1 MGEEP
6 SSPATRAIET
16 AAIPSAW
23 ASATAASTIRSRLSA
38 GFGPLVGRA
47 RRPHAPSRLA
57 GRGGSDPAASSAA
70 AAPSGLLAFGIGLCI
85 SYAIVFMPYAIETTG
100 LRKAFAGSPVL
111 AGVDLQVR
119 PGAVFSLL
127 GPNGAGKTTTVRLLC
142 TLLRPDA
149 GTARVAGLDV
159 VADRRRVR
167 RAISLT
173 GQHAAVDELQTGE
186 ENLRMMGRLQGLG
199 RSAARARAC
208 ELLGRFELRDAGRRR
223 VGTYSGG
230 MRRRLD
236 LAAGLVGEPQVV
248 FLDEPTV
255 GLDPRSRQ
263 AMWETVAGLAGE
275 GVTVFLTTQYLE
287 EADRL
292 ADRVAVLDGGRIV
305 AEGTP
310 AELKRRVADHRLE
323 LELADAESFAAAAGA
338 LDDRALSADPE
349 RLVIEVATDGGAAH
363 VRTLLDEVDPG
374 RSAVRR

>member
-1 MGEEP
+1 
-6 SSPATRAIET
+6 
-16 AAIPSAW
+16 
-23 ASATAASTIRSRLSA
+23 
-38 GFGPLVGRA
+38 
-47 RRPHAPSRLA
+47 
-57 GRGGSDPAASSAA
+57 
-70 AAPSGLLAFGIGLCI
+70 
-85 SYAIVFMPYAIETTG
+85 MPYAIEAEG
-100 LRKAFAGSPVL
+100 LHKAYAATPVL

-119 PGAVFSLL
+119 RGTVFSLL

-149 GTARVAGLDV
+149 GSARVAGLDV
-159 VADRRRVR
+159 VADRHRVR

-186 ENLRMMGRLQGLG
+186 ENLRMMGRLTGLG
-199 RSAARARAC
+199 RTAARARAC
-208 ELLGRFELRDAGRRR
+208 ELLERFELTDAGRRR

-236 LAAGLVGEPQVV
+236 LAAGLVGRPSVV

-263 AMWETVAGLAGE
+263 AMWDTVAGLADA

-310 AELKRRVADHRLE
+310 AELKRRVADQRLE
-323 LELADAESFAAAAGA
+323 LVLADADAFAEAALA
-338 LDDRALSADPE
+338 LDGRALAADPG
-349 RLVIEVATDGGAAH
+349 RLLIDVATDGSAAH
-363 VRTLLDEVDPG
+363 VRALLDEVDPS
-374 RSAVRR
+374 RRAVRRFALRSATLDDVYLALTGHGADA